1 MLQKLTTFC
10 LLTTIKPLSVLKKLL
25 LPAAIIY
32 TIALVFISLIS
43 LNGIPNLG
51 SSFDDKIYHFLAY
64 LILAGLW
71 ITYYKP
77 TKKKQTLLLIFI
89 VLLVF
94 GILLESV
101 QHQLN
106 PNRTFDLNDMLAN
119 CIGILVG
126 TLIAARFNII
136 KLK

>member
-1 MLQKLTTFC
+1 
-10 LLTTIKPLSVLKKLL
+10 VLKKLL

-32 TIALVFISLIS
+32 TIALVFVSLIS
-43 LNGIPNLG
+43 LHGIPSLG

-64 LILAGLW
+64 FILAGLW

-77 TKKKQTLLLIFI
+77 TKKKQTLLLVFI
-89 VLLVF
+89 ALLLF

-126 TLIAARFNII
+126 TLIVARFNII